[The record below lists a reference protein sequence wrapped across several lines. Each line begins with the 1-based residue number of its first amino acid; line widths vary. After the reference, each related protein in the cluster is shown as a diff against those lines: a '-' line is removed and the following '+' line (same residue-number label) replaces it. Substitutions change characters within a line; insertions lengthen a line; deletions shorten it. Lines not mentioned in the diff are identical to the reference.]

1 MSDTP
6 PGVWEGVAG
15 WCPACGSAQA
25 QDGVGAELGPLRWWH
40 SLVAAWRGWG
50 GGDPGACGGS
60 EAGLAVV
67 AAGGQSGDMG
77 PWGMMSQ
84 SVRADGHRGGSTG

>member
-1 MSDTP
+1 MH
-6 PGVWEGVAG
+6 GGG
-15 WCPACGSAQA
+15 
-25 QDGVGAELGPLRWWH
+25 
-40 SLVAAWRGWG
+40 G

-84 SVRADGHRGGSTG
+84 SVRADGHCGGSTG

>member
-40 SLVAAWRGWG
+40 SLVDAWRGWG
-50 GGDPGACGGS
+50 GVTPVRVGGLRQGWLWWRQ
-60 EAGLAVV
+60 EGRVGTWDH
-67 AAGGQSGDMG
+67 GG
-77 PWGMMSQ
+77 
-84 SVRADGHRGGSTG
+84 